1 MTRRSVIAAVCLI
14 SSAGCLA
21 PVRCQVVPAEQL
33 KIKVLKG
40 EGDTHR
46 PGDKSGTVLEVQV
59 LTEVDL
65 PQPEAEVT
73 FTADQ
78 DGPSVRAGKDT
89 KPLNLKVRS
98 NAQGIARVE
107 GVLGNKIKG
116 PVTIR
121 LNASFEGRTG
131 ADTIN
136 QVNESG
142 PVLNRTRGGILAGA
156 LAATGVILYEVLKPG
171 PPTATINP
179 PTATTG
185 GPKRPQF
192 TIGR

>member
-1 MTRRSVIAAVCLI
+1 MTRGLAITVGYLI
-14 SSAGCLA
+14 ISAGCVS
-21 PVRCQVVPAEQL
+21 PVLCQVVPAEQL
-33 KIKVLKG
+33 KIKVIKG

-46 PGDKSGTVLEVQV
+46 PGDKLGTVLEVQV

-73 FTADQ
+73 FTADA
-78 DGPSVRAGKDT
+78 DGPSVRVGKDT
-89 KPLNLKVRS
+89 KPLSLKVRS

-121 LNASFEGRTG
+121 LNASFEGRSG
-131 ADTIN
+131 AETIN

-142 PVLNRTRGGILAGA
+142 PV
-156 LAATGVILYEVLKPG
+156 
-171 PPTATINP
+171 
-179 PTATTG
+179 
-185 GPKRPQF
+185 
-192 TIGR
+192 